1 MKTNE
6 IHLEKLNL
14 LPETHDFFDTRTS
27 KGVPVF
33 ILCILSLFIGFIVW
47 AGYAKIENLPGRYN
61 TMLGERGADL
71 SGGERQRLALA
82 RAILGDP
89 DILILDEATSNLDS
103 VSEQLIKETIN
114 NMKDRKL
121 TTLIIAHRL
130 STVVDCDRIFVMDK
144 GDIVQTGT
152 HEELRQADGL
162 YRTLWQG
169 VLV

>member
-1 MKTNE
+1 MPTAFAWE
-6 IHLEKLNL
+6 LWFLPRQAFSLGAVRMSRRVRKLVLWKNL
-14 LPETHDFFDTRTS
+14 LDMLWAME
-27 KGVPVF
+27 KEVP
-33 ILCILSLFIGFIVW
+33 IAENIALHKPDADLEEIAAAAKK
-47 AGYAKIENLPGRYN
+47 AGADKFIENLPGRYN

-121 TTLIIAHRL
+121 TTLIIAHRYL
-130 STVVDCDRIFVMDK
+130 
-144 GDIVQTGT
+144 
-152 HEELRQADGL
+152 
-162 YRTLWQG
+162 LWIKEI
-169 VLV
+169 

>member
-89 DILILDEATSNLDS
+89 DILILDEATSNLDEFPS
-103 VSEQLIKETIN
+103 SL
-114 NMKDRKL
+114 
-121 TTLIIAHRL
+121 
-130 STVVDCDRIFVMDK
+130 
-144 GDIVQTGT
+144 
-152 HEELRQADGL
+152 
-162 YRTLWQG
+162 
-169 VLV
+169 

>member
-1 MKTNE
+1 MLWAMEKEVPIAENIALHKPDADLEE
-6 IHLEKLNL
+6 IAAAAK
-14 LPETHDFFDTRTS
+14 
-27 KGVPVF
+27 K
-33 ILCILSLFIGFIVW
+33 
-47 AGYAKIENLPGRYN
+47 AGADKFIENLPGRYN

-144 GDIVQTGT
+144 GDIVQAGT